1 MSDYD
6 FSTLNDKE
14 FEILATDLLSKR
26 DNVKY
31 ERFKPGRDAGVDGRF
46 FHPNG
51 TETILQA
58 KHWPSS
64 SFQQLRSHI
73 EKTEL
78 PKIKKLQPSRYILI
92 VSNPL
97 SRNDKANIQI
107 ALSPYVISPSDI
119 LGREDL
125 NDLLSVNRDIEMRH
139 YKLWIKSTN
148 VLQYII
154 NKPVYDRSIFSLQEI
169 QDSAHVYVRTK
180 NHELALKKLQELGTV
195 IITGPAGIGKTT
207 LANHLSLHYVSQGFT
222 FIQIAEEIKEAETLF
237 NNDEKQIFY
246 FDDFLGR
253 NYLEALNGH
262 EGSHIVQFI
271 KRISRNSRKKFIL
284 TSRTTI
290 LNQGKILMDVFQQHN
305 IEHNEFEVSFDSFSK
320 IDKAKILYNHIWHS
334 SLETATIDQIYHNKR
349 YRKIIEHNNYNPRLI
364 NYITDNNRLK
374 DCHPI
379 DYWQYV
385 QQLLDNPATVWEN
398 PFEAQHDDCGR
409 AVILLVTLN
418 ARPINQSE
426 LSEAFS
432 KFIAHSDS
440 RAIQGRR
447 DYIQI
452 LKHLV
457 GSMLTRTM
465 LSDNEV
471 IINLFNPSIGDYVL
485 HRYKSDIPS
494 LRAGFCSLNSTSS
507 IRSLLDLATNK
518 FIDSSVT
525 SNILH
530 DILKNAYSKNYLG
543 YSPEY
548 ISLVLVSYIE
558 NLGCMLKNDKITFSA
573 SDFVV
578 NSKESG
584 YLKDIAKIFYWRIK
598 ESLST
603 QQDAHNFITRA
614 FMMQTSY
621 LEIKAISEL
630 MSILSDDFKS
640 ELYPEME
647 NFARNYFVANADD
660 LFPLDQVF
668 DYDYPDNEDKA
679 TESLF
684 KLIQKNFN
692 ELKIPLSDDT
702 VESIVDAFD
711 IYGQMSNYFDGF
723 RDEQHEKEQYFVNEH
738 VDEIDDLFE
747 RDINTK

>member
-334 SLETATIDQIYHNKR
+334 SLETAIIDQIYHNKR

-385 QQLLDNPATVWEN
+385 Q
-398 PFEAQHDDCGR
+398 
-409 AVILLVTLN
+409 I
-418 ARPINQSE
+418 
-426 LSEAFS
+426 
-432 KFIAHSDS
+432 
-440 RAIQGRR
+440 
-447 DYIQI
+447 
-452 LKHLV
+452 
-457 GSMLTRTM
+457 
-465 LSDNEV
+465 
-471 IINLFNPSIGDYVL
+471 
-485 HRYKSDIPS
+485 
-494 LRAGFCSLNSTSS
+494 
-507 IRSLLDLATNK
+507 
-518 FIDSSVT
+518 
-525 SNILH
+525 
-530 DILKNAYSKNYLG
+530 
-543 YSPEY
+543 
-548 ISLVLVSYIE
+548 
-558 NLGCMLKNDKITFSA
+558 
-573 SDFVV
+573 
-578 NSKESG
+578 
-584 YLKDIAKIFYWRIK
+584 
-598 ESLST
+598 
-603 QQDAHNFITRA
+603 
-614 FMMQTSY
+614 
-621 LEIKAISEL
+621 
-630 MSILSDDFKS
+630 
-640 ELYPEME
+640 
-647 NFARNYFVANADD
+647 
-660 LFPLDQVF
+660 
-668 DYDYPDNEDKA
+668 
-679 TESLF
+679 
-684 KLIQKNFN
+684 
-692 ELKIPLSDDT
+692 
-702 VESIVDAFD
+702 
-711 IYGQMSNYFDGF
+711 
-723 RDEQHEKEQYFVNEH
+723 
-738 VDEIDDLFE
+738 
-747 RDINTK
+747 